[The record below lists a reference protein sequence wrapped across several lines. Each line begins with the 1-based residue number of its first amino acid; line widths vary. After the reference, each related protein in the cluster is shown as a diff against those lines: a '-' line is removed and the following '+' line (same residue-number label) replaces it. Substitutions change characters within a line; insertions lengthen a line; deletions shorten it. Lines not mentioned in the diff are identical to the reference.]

1 MPPSSGPRAH
11 LAVESGFD
19 SCANETEGGYPGV
32 NQDVQRRA
40 IMIVSTGIAGFLSN
54 RLAEKFIDIPE
65 ERGIQD
71 DVKEALLK
79 AAFSVTST
87 VIASVLI
94 RRVLGSRWGS

>member
-1 MPPSSGPRAH
+1 
-11 LAVESGFD
+11 
-19 SCANETEGGYPGV
+19 
-32 NQDVQRRA
+32 
-40 IMIVSTGIAGFLSN
+40 MIVSTGIAGFLSN